1 MSEASTTSELRRGTG
16 ELARERGLPEA
27 AQFPGPAERELSGPI
42 RHHGPG
48 PAVSGWLDPRGR
60 AVGGRAFALHRLT
73 GIALVVYLYVHLG
86 ILSMLLVGQSAWHSF
101 LDVVTATG
109 FLAFD
114 VLLIL
119 VLLFHALNGI
129 RVALVGSGVAV
140 SRERA
145 LFWVGTLI
153 GACAI
158 ICAALHVF
166 GAI

>member
-1 MSEASTTSELRRGTG
+1 M
-16 ELARERGLPEA
+16 
-27 AQFPGPAERELSGPI
+27 
-42 RHHGPG
+42 
-48 PAVSGWLDPRGR
+48 SGWLDPRGR

-73 GIALVVYLYVHLG
+73 GIALVIYLYVHLG
-86 ILSMLLVGQSAWHSF
+86 ILSMLLVGRSAWHSF

-109 FLAFD
+109 FLVFD

-140 SRERA
+140 TRERA
-145 LFWVGTLI
+145 LFWAGTLI
-153 GACAI
+153 GACLI
-158 ICAALHVF
+158 VLAALHVF